1 MRKVI
6 FLDVDGVLNSELNEK
21 INNNLGR
28 WSSRDIIMYEES
40 MMSLYEII
48 SATGAEIV
56 LSSTWRYPDEDGSYI
71 SKENLIKQL
80 SEYGMNLSDE
90 TPQLAVYD
98 RALEILTYL
107 ENHPEVTHYIVID
120 DDIELLKNDIIKPHL
135 VYTYYQ
141 IGLTE
146 QDIFKAIT
154 ILEH

>member
-21 INNNLGR
+21 INNNLGH